1 MVTPCASPRVQG
13 PEGALVHK
21 STTKLGSRHR
31 GLRSKD
37 SCKRVEPEGGGF
49 VSLHLTVP
57 VPVAIVGLI
66 GGEGFSAVAK
76 SNPLGTAARRI
87 TMSL

>member
-49 VSLHLTVP
+49 VSLRCREHFRDGDNL
-57 VPVAIVGLI
+57 AI
-66 GGEGFSAVAK
+66 S
-76 SNPLGTAARRI
+76 PLRNALARGDQHHG
-87 TMSL
+87 